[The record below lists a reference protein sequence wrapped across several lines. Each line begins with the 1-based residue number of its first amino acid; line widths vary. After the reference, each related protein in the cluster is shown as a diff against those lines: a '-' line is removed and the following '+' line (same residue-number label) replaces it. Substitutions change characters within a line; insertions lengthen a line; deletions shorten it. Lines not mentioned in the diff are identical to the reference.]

1 MLFCLCFCS
10 PDKYTTRVRPK
21 DVCFCYTFT
30 RCIICR
36 QMCKSILLQ
45 GHNLA
50 QLMALLLQSNHT
62 ILSLPQDTLLFPSVH
77 ARGVGL
83 QITRLRYTVLMA
95 THSLAGTADPLK
107 CRRRHRH
114 SSATYIIYNNIIKW
128 RNATARLLFYTN
140 SLLKHNKHNYRVL
153 LVPCAHSL
161 DHHSR
166 LLLLPLL
173 SHYSS
178 FSLMTMG
185 DVVWPCGLCWE

>member
-1 MLFCLCFCS
+1 MLLFPPIS
-10 PDKYTTRVRPK
+10 TPRARPE

-62 ILSLPQDTLLFPSVH
+62 ILSLSQNTWLFSSVH

-83 QITRLRYTVLMA
+83 QISRLRYTVLMA

-107 CRRRHRH
+107 CLRH

-178 FSLMTMG
+178 FSLMKMG
-185 DVVWPCGLCWE
+185 DVV